1 MSKNL
6 IFGSKLEPFNVG
18 VPVTNKN
25 TISRFVAEGSDV
37 QYGALLKYGSDL
49 DLFEVMTGAETD
61 DAEFAGIAV
70 AEQSVTPTTYPG
82 TASFV
87 KENGY
92 GSLLLEGDIPVPTND
107 DLDNIKAGGRVYLD
121 PATGLVTSEPDD
133 GATPTPADHLELTAL
148 RFTGQK
154 ALVNGV
160 KLAVVRKRIF

>member
-37 QYGALLKYGSDL
+37 EYGALLKYGSDL

-82 TASFV
+82 TASSV

-92 GSLLLEGDIPVPTND
+92 GSLLLEGDIPVPTED
-107 DLDNIKAGGRVYLD
+107 DLDNIKAGGRVYVD
-121 PATGLVTSEPDD
+121 AAGLVTTEADD
-133 GATPTPADHLELTAL
+133 GATPTAADHLELTAL